1 MTGLLNSTSYGEPG
15 PFPGLR
21 SVSVLGMHVNV
32 IEFDSALALAHSW
45 CLRPEGRMVCAAN
58 VHMVMEA
65 WDDSSFRA
73 QVNRAD
79 LVLPDG
85 QPMVW
90 ALRLLGQLQRRR
102 VRVSPDFLIRLFTL
116 ASESG
121 TVLGL
126 YGGREQALTAF
137 TESVRAHYPALEV
150 GFANSPPFRPLTC
163 DEDQAVVDEIRA
175 ANVKLLLVG
184 TGCPKQEKWMA
195 EHREKLDCVMVGVGA
210 AFDLLGG
217 RTTEAPRWMRGIG
230 LEWTYRL
237 GLEPRR
243 LWRRYLKHNPRFV
256 ALFAVQLVGR
266 AIGLSQR

>member
-1 MTGLLNSTSYGEPG
+1 
-15 PFPGLR
+15 
-21 SVSVLGMHVNV
+21 
-32 IEFDSALALAHSW
+32 
-45 CLRPEGRMVCAAN
+45 
-58 VHMVMEA
+58 
-65 WDDSSFRA
+65 
-73 QVNRAD
+73 
-79 LVLPDG
+79 
-85 QPMVW
+85 
-90 ALRLLGQLQRRR
+90 
-102 VRVSPDFLIRLFTL
+102 
-116 ASESG
+116 
-121 TVLGL
+121 
-126 YGGREQALTAF
+126 
-137 TESVRAHYPALEV
+137 
-150 GFANSPPFRPLTC
+150 
-163 DEDQAVVDEIRA
+163 
-175 ANVKLLLVG
+175 VKLLLVG